1 MKIYEFIDDL
11 LSLQKIHIVPTDC
24 YKNDWIHFFIEINT
38 NFYLTLTKWY
48 WFSTIKMQDL
58 LLPPTFKEKENYKG
72 LFL

>member
-1 MKIYEFIDDL
+1 MIYCLFSSEYSYCANRL
-11 LSLQKIHIVPTDC
+11 LQKSLDTF
-24 YKNDWIHFFIEINT
+24 FFIEINT
-38 NFYLTLTKWY
+38 NFYLTLTKLY